1 MENKDNSKEEKKEE
15 IPKKEIENEQK
26 KEEINKSSSK
36 IEIIKPL
43 MSEAEYQNM
52 IKKRN
57 IMKKN
62 ARFKPIKLLFGKQK
76 QTLNLNH
83 TITNTS
89 PNINNTNI
97 QINNYTTYLTTVDS
111 ITEEQYQKDGK
122 TLMIENP
129 LYYPKNQLSYKN
141 KNDHLN
147 KIMIIYIKKL
157 NEIEDIYNFTNEYL
171 TFIINIFQSICQPYI
186 TSLLNLFDNS
196 IKPNLKYF
204 QNLFPILKEFS
215 TELKLIENKNIIDM
229 NNNPDSDLINSIKT
243 LNNKSSEN
251 YNEISNNLKNIIL
264 NNPLY
269 IRLDIVDAEFN
280 ETFNKMKLYLNKLIK
295 RRNKY
300 NSKYQKTILPYF
312 TEIKKSL
319 NNPFAFYELISS
331 KMDFIF
337 IEELIISR
345 TNKIY
350 NKISQFLI
358 NMDMLIKSS
367 HKKFC
372 DYLELLNN
380 LIKSFTKD
388 NKNTFN
394 LESILPNKLIISL
407 NSILNSDNIRKKIEK
422 RFQFN
427 NVIVNFIENKLVNDI
442 NHSLLNYR
450 ELLLQY
456 NYIKSEEIDDII
468 NFNLIKYKSSEN
480 FIQFLMR
487 LIPDK
492 FQMKFEEL
500 IELQMNIKRNTN
512 IFNIQKN
519 CLLIITF
526 QGHILL
532 FDQDKTIEKK
542 NKKKE
547 DITNSNKKMTR
558 KEIINSIISEEEKK
572 GEEIKI
578 KDKTDNNELYEAII
592 NNKLTNG
599 YIRSRFGM
607 SKAVNSPGKFL
618 MYLYEKYLNF
628 KQYNI
633 VLVDLLNENNMNNLI
648 NVISKNKII

>member
-15 IPKKEIENEQK
+15 ISKKETENEQK

-36 IEIIKPL
+36 IEIKKPL

-76 QTLNLNH
+76 QPLNLNH

-269 IRLDIVDAEFN
+269 IQLDSVDAEFN

-319 NNPFAFYELISS
+319 NNPFAFYELISN

-337 IEELIISR
+337 IEEIIISR

-358 NMDMLIKSS
+358 NMDILIKSS

-512 IFNIQKN
+512 IFNTQKN

-572 GEEIKI
+572 DEEIKT
-578 KDKTDNNELYEAII
+578 KEKSDNNELYEAII
-592 NNKLTNG
+592 NNNLTNG
-599 YIRSRFGM
+599 YIRSKFGM
-607 SKAVNSPGKFL
+607 SKAVNSTGKFL

>member
-1 MENKDNSKEEKKEE
+1 
-15 IPKKEIENEQK
+15 
-26 KEEINKSSSK
+26 
-36 IEIIKPL
+36 
-43 MSEAEYQNM
+43 
-52 IKKRN
+52 
-57 IMKKN
+57 
-62 ARFKPIKLLFGKQK
+62 
-76 QTLNLNH
+76 
-83 TITNTS
+83 
-89 PNINNTNI
+89 
-97 QINNYTTYLTTVDS
+97 
-111 ITEEQYQKDGK
+111 
-122 TLMIENP
+122 
-129 LYYPKNQLSYKN
+129 
-141 KNDHLN
+141 
-147 KIMIIYIKKL
+147 
-157 NEIEDIYNFTNEYL
+157 
-171 TFIINIFQSICQPYI
+171 
-186 TSLLNLFDNS
+186 
-196 IKPNLKYF
+196 
-204 QNLFPILKEFS
+204 
-215 TELKLIENKNIIDM
+215 
-229 NNNPDSDLINSIKT
+229 
-243 LNNKSSEN
+243 
-251 YNEISNNLKNIIL
+251 
-264 NNPLY
+264 
-269 IRLDIVDAEFN
+269 
-280 ETFNKMKLYLNKLIK
+280 MKLYLNKLIK

-319 NNPFAFYELISS
+319 NNPFAFYELISN

-526 QGHILL
+526 QGHIYL

-599 YIRSRFGM
+599 YIRSKFGM

>member
-1 MENKDNSKEEKKEE
+1 MENKDNSKEEQKEE
-15 IPKKEIENEQK
+15 ISKKEIENEQK

-36 IEIIKPL
+36 IEIKKPL

-76 QTLNLNH
+76 QPLNLNH

-111 ITEEQYQKDGK
+111 IIEEQYQKDGK

-157 NEIEDIYNFTNEYL
+157 NEIEDIFNFTNEYL

-269 IRLDIVDAEFN
+269 IQLDSVDAEFN

-300 NSKYQKTILPYF
+300 NSKYQKTILPFF

-358 NMDMLIKSS
+358 NMDILIKSS

-526 QGHILL
+526 QGHIFL

-572 GEEIKI
+572 DEEIKI
-578 KDKTDNNELYEAII
+578 KEKTDNNELYEAII

-599 YIRSRFGM
+599 YIRSKFGM
-607 SKAVNSPGKFL
+607 SKAVNNPGKFL

>member
-1 MENKDNSKEEKKEE
+1 MENKDNSKEEQKEE
-15 IPKKEIENEQK
+15 ISKKEIENEQK

-36 IEIIKPL
+36 IEIKKPI

-76 QTLNLNH
+76 QPLNLNH

-269 IRLDIVDAEFN
+269 IQLDSVDAEFN

-319 NNPFAFYELISS
+319 NNPFAFYELISN

-358 NMDMLIKSS
+358 NMDILIKSS

-526 QGHILL
+526 QGHIFL

-558 KEIINSIISEEEKK
+558 KEIINSIITEEEKK

-599 YIRSRFGM
+599 YIRSKFGM